1 MILSKKKNGMEIIE
15 VCWGSALVLEFK
27 GRLDTSTSNIAQE
40 KLETLIQK
48 GYTRLA
54 LDLSKLEYI
63 SSVGL
68 RVLLTILKKAKS
80 YNGKIALFGFKD
92 YIKKI
97 FDIAGF
103 NALFAMYPTAEDAL
117 SAFHWSHPLA
127 RFVRAPRRG
136 PNNGAYCGETINIDA
151 LLEEVIQAAK
161 EHGWACEPILDEEG
175 CGLFGFSRMSPT
187 ATKSAYI
194 SSGMHG
200 DEPAPPLAVLDLL
213 WRNEWPAEWNI
224 YLCPCL
230 NPSGFG
236 ANKRENAEG
245 IDLNRDYYESVSKE
259 IQAHVAWLEKQPPFS
274 VAMSLHE
281 DWEAEGFY
289 FYQLGPLSVEPV
301 IHHLLGELAQ
311 VCTIDESSM
320 IDRLPAEEGVLDLA
334 FHSLQMNEAVIDGL
348 GDPSLDASDLP
359 RLRSIWSEP
368 IFLINRKTRVSYTF
382 ESASA
387 FPLELRVQALTR
399 AVDALLSCPHEIY

>member
-1 MILSKKKNGMEIIE
+1 MPKKNNGMEIIE
-15 VCWGSALVLEFK
+15 VCRDSALVLEFK
-27 GRLDTSTSNIAQE
+27 GRLDVSTSNMAQE

-48 GYTRLA
+48 GDTRLA
-54 LDLSKLEYI
+54 LDLSQLEYI
-63 SSVGL
+63 SSAGL
-68 RVLLTILKKAKS
+68 RVLLTILKKSKS
-80 YNGKIALFGFKD
+80 CNGKIVLFGVKD
-92 YIKKI
+92 YINRI

-103 NALFAMYPTAEDAL
+103 NTLFAMYPTADDAL
-117 SAFHWSHPLA
+117 SAFRWNHPLA
-127 RFVRAPRRG
+127 RFVRAPRRE

-151 LLEEVIQAAK
+151 LLEEILQAAK
-161 EHGWACEPILDEEG
+161 EHGWACEPMLGEEG
-175 CGLFGFSRMSPT
+175 CGLFGFSRISPT
-187 ATKSAYI
+187 ATKSAYL

-200 DEPAPPLAVLDLL
+200 DEPAPPLAILDLL

-230 NPSGFG
+230 NPAGFR
-236 ANKRENAEG
+236 ANKRENADG
-245 IDLNRDYYESVSKE
+245 IDLNRDYYESASKE
-259 IQAHVAWLEKQPPFS
+259 IRAHVAWLEKQPPFS

-281 DWEAEGFY
+281 DWEAAGLY

-301 IHHLLGELAQ
+301 IHYVLGELAQ
-311 VCTIDESSM
+311 VCTIDESSI

-334 FHSLQMNEAVIDGL
+334 FHSLQVNEALIDGL
-348 GDPSLDASDLP
+348 GDPSSDASHLP
-359 RLRSIWSEP
+359 QPRFIWSEP